1 MRAGW
6 SIVES
11 PFRSASAMAY
21 EGLFTLGSG
30 YLHVRGSLEEH
41 LSNAP
46 QNVEYTRR
54 PADVTSERFPEAKA
68 KWGTYVPGIFGG
80 HPLLGREM
88 VNLPF
93 FLGLVPI
100 VDGEKLDDENGVIE
114 EYRRELSLDSAT
126 LRRALRWRTH
136 AGTVVHVTFE
146 RFVSGTRPQMCL
158 QRMTLR
164 AERDTRVV
172 VQAGLDA
179 DVRTNGYDHFTAVEL
194 SPANANGI
202 DCHVRT
208 DGGDEVRLLTRLSAP
223 AASWR
228 YEPTPRTATLIAELS
243 ISADRELVVEKRTAV
258 VTSRDRQ
265 PVEPGRLLADAERRS
280 FQELHAEHA
289 DQWRRRWESCD
300 VVIEGDERS
309 QLAIRASLYHL
320 LRCHVTGDARV
331 AIDPKGCSGDA
342 YWGRYFWDTEMFLL
356 PFYLYTDP
364 ARARTLADFR
374 VNTLDGARANAARY
388 GYPAARYAWE
398 SDDQGRECCPNRIYA
413 DNEVHVTADIVYG
426 LAPYARAVSD
436 PEYLPGPAAQLV
448 VETARYWMKRL
459 DQRPG
464 EAHPSLLGVMGP
476 DEYTPTS
483 DNNTYT
489 NRMVAFA
496 LQLASEVGR
505 DGGAT
510 NEERAAFA
518 RAAAAVPIPRAAD
531 GELVLQCE
539 GFDRLADPRFD
550 ELWRDRRNTFASQV
564 PPEHL
569 HRSRCLKQADAL
581 MLMML
586 FPDEF
591 SDAEVRRA
599 WDYYLPLTT
608 HDSSLSAGVHAI
620 VAARLGLMDEAWSF
634 WRSASGLDLDV
645 ERRSAA
651 EGVHVANAAALWQV
665 AVFGFGGMRTALQA
679 DVLTLRPRLP
689 AAWSRLAFPIVWHG
703 CPVYVDVTRG
713 GVTVSNRGPH
723 LLEVRVHDEA
733 RQIAPQ
739 QQATW

>member
-1 MRAGW
+1 MTSSW

-11 PFRSASAMAY
+11 PFRSAAAMAY

-41 LSNAP
+41 LSDAP
-46 QNVEYTRR
+46 QNVEYTRP

-68 KWGTYVPGIFGG
+68 KWGTYVPGIFGD

-93 FLGLVPI
+93 LLGLVPV
-100 VDGEKLDDENGVIE
+100 VDGERLDVERGVIE

-164 AERDTRVV
+164 AERDTHVV
-172 VQAGLDA
+172 VHAGLDA

-202 DCHVRT
+202 DCRVRT
-208 DGGDEVRLLTRLSAP
+208 DGGDEVRLMTRVSAR

-228 YEPTPRTATLIAELS
+228 YEPTAWMATLITGLS

-265 PVEPGRLLADAERRS
+265 PVEPATLLADAERRS

-289 DQWRRRWESCD
+289 DHWRRRWESCD

-309 QLAIRASLYHL
+309 QLAMRASLYHL

-331 AIDPKGCSGDA
+331 AIDPKGYSGDA
-342 YWGRYFWDTEMFLL
+342 YWGRYLWDTEMFLL

-374 VNTLDGARANAARY
+374 VNTLDGARPNAARY
-388 GYPAARYAWE
+388 GYPGARYAWE

-413 DNEVHVTADIVYG
+413 DNEVHVTADVVYG
-426 LAPYARAVSD
+426 LAHYARAVSD
-436 PEYLPGPAAQLV
+436 PEYLRGPAAQLI

-464 EAHPSLLGVMGP
+464 KDHPSLLGV
-476 DEYTPTS
+476 
-483 DNNTYT
+483 
-489 NRMVAFA
+489 
-496 LQLASEVGR
+496 
-505 DGGAT
+505 
-510 NEERAAFA
+510 
-518 RAAAAVPIPRAAD
+518 
-531 GELVLQCE
+531 
-539 GFDRLADPRFD
+539 
-550 ELWRDRRNTFASQV
+550 
-564 PPEHL
+564 
-569 HRSRCLKQADAL
+569 
-581 MLMML
+581 
-586 FPDEF
+586 
-591 SDAEVRRA
+591 
-599 WDYYLPLTT
+599 
-608 HDSSLSAGVHAI
+608 
-620 VAARLGLMDEAWSF
+620 
-634 WRSASGLDLDV
+634 
-645 ERRSAA
+645 
-651 EGVHVANAAALWQV
+651 
-665 AVFGFGGMRTALQA
+665 
-679 DVLTLRPRLP
+679 
-689 AAWSRLAFPIVWHG
+689 
-703 CPVYVDVTRG
+703 
-713 GVTVSNRGPH
+713 
-723 LLEVRVHDEA
+723 
-733 RQIAPQ
+733 
-739 QQATW
+739 